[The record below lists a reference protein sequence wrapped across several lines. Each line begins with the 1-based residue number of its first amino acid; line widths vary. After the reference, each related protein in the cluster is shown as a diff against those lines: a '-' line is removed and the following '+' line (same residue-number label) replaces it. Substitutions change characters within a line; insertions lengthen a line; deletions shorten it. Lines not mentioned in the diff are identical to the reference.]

1 MNGPAP
7 DEGARQAAGRV
18 VRSVLRWH
26 EGGGRGEA
34 EAPAER
40 GWYLGA
46 AECALDL
53 ARATGCAVTGARA
66 FGGDWPVI
74 HGDGWLVAPALP
86 LALPWSGGEGVDAAY
101 AWRDHAVWR
110 EAAGIEEP
118 FLTTSASGPG
128 PGTAFDLLWFGDC
141 ERYTL
146 RRGTLAVEDLF
157 ATVEVPADRG
167 TIERLVV
174 RARRV
179 DPAVLD
185 GLVFAAAGGPT
196 TITVN
201 RAVELNRGGD
211 WRDAER
217 FLRARAD
224 VERTDR
230 GGDRV
235 VAHTAGG
242 SSPVFSCEDRLDG
255 WVLKLIAGDYPL
267 TGLEM
272 SRRGETLSLSA
283 DLHPA
288 IDPLAPGMRGRLA
301 FDLRSDLVS
310 LG

>member
-1 MNGPAP
+1 M
-7 DEGARQAAGRV
+7 
-18 VRSVLRWH
+18 VRC
-26 EGGGRGEA
+26 GGRLRESRSSFSRLRPRARSTGE
-34 EAPAER
+34 
-40 GWYLGA
+40 
-46 AECALDL
+46 
-53 ARATGCAVTGARA
+53 
-66 FGGDWPVI
+66 
-74 HGDGWLVAPALP
+74 
-86 LALPWSGGEGVDAAY
+86 
-101 AWRDHAVWR
+101 
-110 EAAGIEEP
+110 
-118 FLTTSASGPG
+118 
-128 PGTAFDLLWFGDC
+128 AFDLLWFGDC

-146 RRGTLAVEDLF
+146 RGGTLAVEDLF
-157 ATVEVPADRG
+157 AAVELPADHG

-185 GLVFAAAGGPT
+185 GLDFAPAGGPA

-201 RAVELNRGGD
+201 RAVELNRGED

-230 GGDRV
+230 RGERSGRP
-235 VAHTAGG
+235 HRQGILTGF
-242 SSPVFSCEDRLDG
+242 PLREPTR
-255 WVLKLIAGDYPL
+255 WVDLETGCGDYPL

-272 SRRGETLSLSA
+272 CRRGATLSLSA

-288 IDPLAPGMRGRLA
+288 LDPLAPGMRGRLA

>member
-1 MNGPAP
+1 MNGATPG
-7 DEGARQAAGRV
+7 ESARQAADKV
-18 VRSVLRWH
+18 VRCVLRWH
-26 EGGGRGEA
+26 EGGGRDEP
-34 EAPAER
+34 EAPAGR
-40 GWYLGA
+40 GWYRGA

-53 ARATGCAVTGARA
+53 ARATGCGVTSARA

-101 AWRDHAVWR
+101 VWRDHGVWR
-110 EAAGIEEP
+110 EAVGIEEP
-118 FLTTSASGPG
+118 FLTTSASDPA

-141 ERYTL
+141 ERYTM

-157 ATVEVPADRG
+157 AVVELPAVRG

-179 DPAVLD
+179 DPEVLD
-185 GLVFAAAGGPT
+185 GLVFAPAGGPA

-201 RAVELNRGGD
+201 RAVELNRSGD

-230 GGDRV
+230 SGDRL

-242 SSPVFSCEDRLDG
+242 SSPVFSCEDQPDG
-255 WVLKLIAGDYPL
+255 WVLKLVAGDYPL

-272 SRRGETLSLSA
+272 SRRGATLSLSA

-288 IDPLAPGMRGRLA
+288 VDPLAPGMRGRLA

-310 LG
+310 FG